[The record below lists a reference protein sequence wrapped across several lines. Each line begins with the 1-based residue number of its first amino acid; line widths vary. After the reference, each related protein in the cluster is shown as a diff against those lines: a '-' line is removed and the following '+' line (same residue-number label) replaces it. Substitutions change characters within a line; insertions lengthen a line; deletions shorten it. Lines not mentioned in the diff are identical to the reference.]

1 MSKAPNSRLNN
12 PLRGKIHE
20 IIFEADTPGGKVFD
34 VILLITIFASVI
46 VVFLETV
53 PSIQDEFHEAL
64 IILEWIFTGFF
75 TIEYLLRIYSVL
87 RPKKYIFSFFGII
100 DLLAIIPTYLSLF
113 ILGSQ
118 HLMIIRALRLLR
130 VFRIFKMVSF
140 LKESNLLLEA
150 LKASRRKI
158 AVFLFSIL
166 LLVTILG
173 SLMHLIEGGVNENY
187 DSIPRSVY
195 WAIVTLTTVG
205 YGDISP
211 ITPLGQFVAAMVM
224 ILGYSVIAVPTGIVS
239 AELVMG
245 EEKHQDIS
253 TQSCQHC
260 SKEGHASDAT
270 YCKYCGEFL
279 HEPLE
284 P

>member
-1 MSKAPNSRLNN
+1 MSKVPSNRINN

-20 IIFEADTPGGKVFD
+20 VIFEADTPGGKVFD
-34 VILLITIFASVI
+34 VILLLVIFASII

-53 PSIQDEFHEAL
+53 PSIKNEFHEAL
-64 IILEWIFTGFF
+64 LILEWIFTVFF
-75 TIEYLLRIYSVL
+75 TIEYFLRIYSVL
-87 RPKKYIFSFFGII
+87 RPKKYILSFYGII
-100 DLLAIIPTYLSLF
+100 DLLAIVPTYLSLF
-113 ILGSQ
+113 IFGSQ

-140 LKESNLLLEA
+140 LKESNLLLHA

-158 AVFLFSIL
+158 AIFLFSIL

-205 YGDISP
+205 YGDNF
-211 ITPLGQFVAAMVM
+211 TYYPLW
-224 ILGYSVIAVPTGIVS
+224 SVCSSYGDDLRLFCYRSSYWNCVS
-239 AELVMG
+239 
-245 EEKHQDIS
+245 
-253 TQSCQHC
+253 
-260 SKEGHASDAT
+260 
-270 YCKYCGEFL
+270 
-279 HEPLE
+279 
-284 P
+284 